1 MSATAKRQVVL
12 QRLLT
17 EGSLA
22 ESVCS
27 RAFLRFV
34 SSLISGSVL
43 AWEKSG
49 AGRRLAV
56 RNASALANFLSQHFP
71 NNENEV
77 ATMALRV
84 QGAARFRDTKTL
96 RGTGEE
102 IVCVRGCRDGSLFQ
116 QGQPVSVVE
125 PTRNHGLL
133 AFLLRTDSLYELHG
147 RIATVENS
155 TVFTSFDS
163 LNTGLSFALYARG
176 CFSRR
181 VLSWLARQ
189 AATGLEIIHFGDY
202 DPVGLKEYLKL
213 RAACGE
219 RVSLYLP
226 EDLPALFRKYSNPK
240 LLQRRKSQFLLQRLR
255 KTEDRSVLKVIR
267 LIEETNAGLEQ
278 ETLLV

>member
-22 ESVCS
+22 ESACS
-27 RAFLRFV
+27 RALLRFV

-84 QGAARFRDTKTL
+84 QGAARFRDTKAL

-147 RIATVENS
+147 RIATVENP

-255 KTEDRSVLKVIR
+255 KTEDRSVRKVIR

-278 ETLLV
+278 EALLV